1 MDAPSS
7 PEVRGVVLAAVDFL
21 RERGYLDNPDVVV
34 ACEIL
39 RSMAAPP
46 THNMIID
53 TRIPE
58 EQDT

>member
-7 PEVRGVVLAAVDFL
+7 PEIRAVVLAAVDFL
-21 RERGYLDNPDVVV
+21 RERSYLHNGDVVV
-34 ACEIL
+34 ACEVL

-53 TRIPE
+53 TRIRE